1 MFEREHHRRIAK
13 VLAAFDAKVL
23 EDAQCFFGG
32 GTAIALSLGEYRR
45 SDDIDLLCSSRE
57 GYRTLRN
64 LVNSD
69 LGPLLRTPQ
78 KHMRE
83 VRADMYGIRTVLEV
97 DGAPVKV
104 EIVSEGRI
112 EVTGTMHSEFG
123 VPTLSRVD
131 MFAEKL
137 LANADRARDKSVSSR
152 DIIDLAMMIDGWGPI
167 PPAAWQKA
175 VAPYGEL
182 VDKAFR
188 AATAM
193 VADQAYLGSCLKA
206 MQMDAAL
213 APRILA
219 ALGPPPEPG
228 LLRTIRGTPNDS
240 SPSLVPRKRP

>member
-45 SDDIDLLCSSRE
+45 SDDIDMLCSSQD
-57 GYRTLRN
+57 GYRTIRN

-69 LGPLLRTPQ
+69 LGPLLKTPQ

-83 VRADMYGIRTVLEV
+83 VRADRYGIRTVLEV
-97 DGAPVKV
+97 DGEPVKF
-104 EIVSEGRI
+104 EIVNEGRI
-112 EVTGTMHSEFG
+112 VVTGAMHSEFG

-131 MFAEKL
+131 MYAEKL

-175 VAPYGEL
+175 VAPYGASVE
-182 VDKAFR
+182 KAFR
-188 AATAM
+188 VATEM
-193 VADQAYLGSCLKA
+193 VTDQAYLASCLKT

-228 LLRTIRGTPNDS
+228 LMRTMRGAPSDS
-240 SPSLVPRKRP
+240 SPSLIARKRP